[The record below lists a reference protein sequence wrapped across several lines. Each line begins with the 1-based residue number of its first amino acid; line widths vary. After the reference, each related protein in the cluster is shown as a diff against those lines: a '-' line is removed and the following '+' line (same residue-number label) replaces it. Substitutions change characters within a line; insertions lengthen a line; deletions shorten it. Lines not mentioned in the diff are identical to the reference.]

1 MKFLNFTAMMACM
14 ASGGYITTV
23 MTDCELHVTVS
34 LKSTAGMAKKW
45 CAHLLQHPS
54 VTYASVA
61 GCGFH
66 VHHLTDS
73 PFTQGSSDGDKSNG
87 AHDGPVVAAGP
98 LDGAQHPS
106 VAGASYEAMRRKF
119 FQLLY
124 GHIVHKSDIT
134 AFEDTCRSMLGANS
148 YVLFT
153 IQKLVNKFARHLSGL
168 IAVRPFPHIDLRD
181 CIHDHGIVRV
191 RL

>member
-1 MKFLNFTAMMACM
+1 MA
-14 ASGGYITTV
+14 
-23 MTDCELHVTVS
+23 
-34 LKSTAGMAKKW
+34 AG
-45 CAHLLQHPS
+45 
-54 VTYASVA
+54 
-61 GCGFH
+61 
-66 VHHLTDS
+66 
-73 PFTQGSSDGDKSNG
+73 
-87 AHDGPVVAAGP
+87 GP

-168 IAVRPFPHIDLRD
+168 IAVRLLNYLALIISENVEV
-181 CIHDHGIVRV
+181 CIAN
-191 RL
+191 